1 MTDIIGQ
8 AIDIGGVQIFCP
20 NYFFT
25 LCWCFYPA
33 KHMKNPKSPQ
43 ESFILDT
50 INFESI

>member
-1 MTDIIGQ
+1 MTEIIGQ
-8 AIDIGGVQIFCP
+8 AIDIGGVHILCP
-20 NYFFT
+20 NSFLT
-25 LCWCFYPA
+25 LRWWFCPA

>member
-1 MTDIIGQ
+1 MIDIIGK

-20 NYFFT
+20 NSLFT
-25 LCWCFYPA
+25 LRWCFCPA